1 MRISLE
7 FAPDSSPAH
16 RARISY
22 AFRLFCAI
30 YGHAPLL
37 GNEPAGAADVRL
49 RYVARPDSENHER
62 CLELS
67 NLYRP
72 RPIHEPA
79 PSPQGF
85 VRDGEAT
92 VLFYP
97 PLPRHEPDWLGEIF
111 EWVSCADEYSV
122 EDRDSVGRVPFHATR
137 AGQDHLHMQVPY
149 AAVAMRLLQRALCRL
164 LPGAPEEPASPVASV
179 RHFVV
184 PSHDVDYLHVG
195 RLSSLYR
202 LIKNSASSLLVSRDL
217 PLGLRQA
224 WLALKTALG
233 GRDPLARI
241 LWLAVEEAARGTTA
255 SYYFILRRGHRRD
268 PDYAEQALGVGEL
281 MEALEALGMEV
292 GVHGSYTSLDIPD
305 GLQSE
310 FERMRRMGFQPQ
322 GGRQHWLRFTLERLI
337 PALERAGARYDM
349 SLGWP
354 DRIGFRSGAC
364 FAFPPYY
371 FPEERP
377 ATFLEIPMLMMDQA
391 FQEGLG
397 VEAAGYD
404 RAAELLSTSR
414 KYGWG
419 GVSLLWH
426 PAAFGGGWLKPEIG
440 EMYWALMGGKCAS
453 SDAWLSANSFIQ
465 SVRQRYEGVG
475 LLPADK
481 ASPTC
486 KDFCRQVGRLEL
498 VGA

>member
-1 MRISLE
+1 MRILLE
-7 FAPDSSPAH
+7 FESDSSPVQ

-30 YGHAPLL
+30 YGHTPLL
-37 GNEPAGAADVRL
+37 GEEPAGSADVRL
-49 RYVARPDSENHER
+49 RRVTQPASENHEP

-79 PSPQGF
+79 PSPRGF

-97 PLPRHEPDWLGEIF
+97 PHPRQEPDWLGEIF

-122 EDRDSVGRVPFHATR
+122 EDRDSVGRVPFDATR

-164 LPGAPEEPASPVASV
+164 LPGAAEEPASPVAWV

-184 PSHDVDYLHVG
+184 PTHDVDYLHLG
-195 RLSSLYR
+195 RFNSLYHLMR
-202 LIKNSASSLLVSRDL
+202 NSAISLLLSRDL
-217 PLGLRQA
+217 PLCLRQA
-224 WLALKTALG
+224 WLALRAALG
-233 GRDPLARI
+233 GQDPLGQVH
-241 LWLAVEEAARGTTA
+241 WLAVEEALRGTTA
-255 SYYFILRRGHRRD
+255 SYYFILRHGHRRD
-268 PDYAEQALGVGEL
+268 PDYAYRSLRTGEL
-281 MEALEALGMEV
+281 MQALEALRMEV
-292 GVHGSYTSLDIPD
+292 GLHGSYTSLDTPD
-305 GLQSE
+305 GLPME
-310 FERMRRMGFQPQ
+310 FDRMRRMGFQPQ
-322 GGRQHWLRFTLERLI
+322 GGRQHFLRFTLDRLI
-337 PALERAGARYDM
+337 PALERAGARYDT
-349 SLGWP
+349 SFGWS

-391 FQEGLG
+391 FQQGQG
-397 VEAAGYD
+397 VEAAGYEQ
-404 RAAELLSTSR
+404 AAELLSTSR

-440 EMYWALMGGKCAS
+440 EMYWALMGRKSAT
-453 SDAWLSANSFIQ
+453 SDTWLSANSFLQ
-465 SVRQRYEGVG
+465 SVRQRYVDVG
-475 LLPADK
+475 LLPLEKPASCSPADG
-481 ASPTC
+481 
-486 KDFCRQVGRLEL
+486 RQPRHLEL
-498 VGA
+498 IGA

>member
-1 MRISLE
+1 MRILLE
-7 FAPDSSPAH
+7 FDPESSHAE

-30 YGHAPLL
+30 YGHIPLL
-37 GNEPAGAADVRL
+37 GNEPTGGAEVRL
-49 RYVARPDSENHER
+49 RRVTKPASENHEP

-72 RPIHEPA
+72 RPLHEPA
-79 PSPQGF
+79 PSPRGF

-97 PLPRHEPDWLGEIF
+97 PLPRQEPDWLGEIF

-122 EDRDSVGRVPFHATR
+122 AARDSAGRVPFEATR
-137 AGQDHLHMQVPY
+137 AGQDHLHMKVPY

-164 LPGAPEEPASPVASV
+164 LPGAAEEPASPVEGV

-184 PSHDVDYLHVG
+184 PTHDVDYLHVG
-195 RLSSLYR
+195 RFNSLYR
-202 LIKNSASSLLVSRDL
+202 LMKNSGMSFLLSRDL
-217 PLGLRQA
+217 PLCLRQA
-224 WLALKTALG
+224 WLALRTALG
-233 GRDPLARI
+233 GRDPLAQISR
-241 LWLAVEEAARGTTA
+241 LAAEEASRGTTA
-255 SYYFILRRGHRRD
+255 SYYFILRHGHRRD
-268 PDYAEQALGVGEL
+268 PDYAHRYQGTGEL
-281 MEALEALGMEV
+281 MQVLEALRMEV
-292 GVHGSYTSLDIPD
+292 GVHGSYTSLDTPD
-305 GLQSE
+305 GLPEE
-310 FERMRRMGFQPQ
+310 FDRMWQMGFQPQ
-322 GGRQHWLRFTLERLI
+322 GGRQHWLRYTLDRLI
-337 PALERAGARYDM
+337 PALERAGARYDT
-349 SLGWP
+349 SFGWP

-391 FQEGLG
+391 LQEGQG
-397 VEAAGYD
+397 VEAAGYK
-404 RAAELLSTSR
+404 RAAELLSMSR

-440 EMYWALMGGKCAS
+440 EMYWALMGGKSAS
-453 SDAWLSANSFIQ
+453 SDTWLSANSFVQ
-465 SVRQRYEGVG
+465 SVRQRYVDVG
-475 LLPADK
+475 LLPPEKPALFSQADG
-481 ASPTC
+481 
-486 KDFCRQVGRLEL
+486 RQPRRLEL
-498 VGA
+498 IGA